1 MPHSKYVVAAVG
13 EASAEEAAV
22 AVGSGLGEPAAAAVA
37 AYTAFN
43 LPMCFLCFF
52 FNLPTV
58 GQSPTSGRF
67 FF

>member
-1 MPHSKYVVAAVG
+1 MQSQQVPNELQRLEVVWA
-13 EASAEEAAV
+13 
-22 AVGSGLGEPAAAAVA
+22 AVGSGLGEPAAAAD
-37 AYTAFN
+37 TAFN